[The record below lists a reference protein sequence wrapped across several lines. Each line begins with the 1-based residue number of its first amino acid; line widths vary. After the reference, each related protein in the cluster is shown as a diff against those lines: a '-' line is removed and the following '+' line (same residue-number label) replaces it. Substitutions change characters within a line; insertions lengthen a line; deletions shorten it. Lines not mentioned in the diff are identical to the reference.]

1 MGMLFSLLMKKIIKP
16 SLVLFIVVTMMLFP
30 LTCIGMILSVA
41 YPFLPKKTY
50 SKVAAWCQ
58 NQFLL
63 SFVYLYERNHSGLHI
78 HVSGDELPSGENALL
93 ISNHVASHGDWAPL
107 YSLIA
112 RQSPTALGGF
122 KCVVKDVIKWVSDA
136 KTM

>member
-1 MGMLFSLLMKKIIKP
+1 MLFSLLMKKIIKP

-122 KCVVKDVIKWVSDA
+122 KCVVKDVIKWVPGFGA
-136 KTM
+136 CMW